1 MAAWRTGGNQ
11 SSSPKSSAAVAN
23 DLMEKMAKEDR
34 LRREQFRKDKINLEN
49 EMNKQ
54 REDLSRRREEAAN
67 KLAASKY
74 NEDEVVEG
82 KHGEGQTGD
91 QNDGSSTARR
101 RYNRWSD
108 VAGIEIEY

>member
-1 MAAWRTGGNQ
+1 
-11 SSSPKSSAAVAN
+11 
-23 DLMEKMAKEDR
+23 
-34 LRREQFRKDKINLEN
+34 
-49 EMNKQ
+49 MNKE

-74 NEDEVVEG
+74 NEDEEVVEG
-82 KHGEGQTGD
+82 KQHGEGKTGD

-101 RYNRWSD
+101 RYNKWSD